1 MSRLLRAAARVAAG
15 LVLSLVVVAPAA
27 GQINMPNP
35 KEISGVPLPAA
46 DLAAGSVS
54 VRVIRGGFDKNVPN
68 QPVVFTIDGT
78 PRTISTDAQGRA
90 QVDGL
95 KAGAIVSASTVVDGA
110 TIGSQT
116 VTLAGS
122 GIRFVLVAVDPDM
135 AAREAEDKRLAA
147 SAAVPGTVVFG
158 PESRIVIE
166 PGDETVTVFYVLDVI
181 NSARTPVDIG
191 GPLMFQLPTGARG
204 AGLLEGATPQAKIL
218 GPKVT
223 VLGPFAPG
231 TTSVQL
237 GFELATG
244 ADTKT
249 IRQTWPVSMPE
260 GTIVLQKTGRED
272 LVSTQVSSKSET
284 TSNGQQVIFGRTAAV
299 PAGGTFEVEVT
310 GLAHHARWPRYL
322 GLSLALGFVLV
333 GLREGF
339 RRA

>member
-1 MSRLLRAAARVAAG
+1 MAAALGAATTM
-15 LVLSLVVVAPAA
+15 LVTLLASAPAA
-27 GQINMPNP
+27 AQVNMPNP
-35 KEISGVPLPAA
+35 KEISGVPLPAE

-68 QPVVFTIDGT
+68 QPVIFTIDGT
-78 PRTISTDAQGRA
+78 TRTVSTDAQGRA

-95 KAGAIVSASTVVDGA
+95 KSGAVVSASTVVDGA
-110 TIGSQT
+110 TISSQP
-116 VTLAGS
+116 VTLSGS

-147 SAAVPGTVVFG
+147 GPAIPGTVVFG

-191 GPLMFQLPTGARG
+191 GPLVVQLPTGARG
-204 AGLLEGATPQAKIL
+204 AGLLEGASPQAKIL

-249 IRQTWPVSMPE
+249 IRQTWPVAMPE

-272 LVSTQVSSKSET
+272 LVSTQVTSKSET
-284 TSNGQQVIFGRTAAV
+284 TSNGQQVVFGRTAAV
-299 PAGGTFEVEVT
+299 AAGGTFEVEVT